1 MRPARALFRFRKGKR
16 RNDDVKRTISIF
28 LKKCHPLKNPHILSQ
43 QSIWYMSNLTV
54 AVLAPTDYAKD
65 LGKKGTTSD
74 ITFYNL
80 KKGDATV
87 TFVEPTRY
95 PEKLSSLFYTVSM
108 SDRVVLVVNEINA
121 SFGEC
126 VLMLQCAGK
135 SSGYLILKN
144 YISPD
149 QIAPLIKGTVLEHY
163 EVLEE
168 DMVGLREKMLD
179 IAIRQTAHQKAHETA
194 GKGVVPVDAHF
205 NVKGVGVVVLGSVA
219 QGMIR
224 KHETLRVLPTG
235 KTAQIRSIQK
245 HDDDAETAVTGDRVG
260 LALKNIESEDL
271 DRGFVLTSDPAIGS
285 ATTVSGKAQLVK
297 YWPAPLKEGMVLYA
311 GYWMQFLPTRLEK
324 AVVEGDWRMPV
335 LTLTMEKALVYPPGA
350 RVVLHYLEGGKLRVV
365 GSLIIE

>member
-1 MRPARALFRFRKGKR
+1 
-16 RNDDVKRTISIF
+16 
-28 LKKCHPLKNPHILSQ
+28 
-43 QSIWYMSNLTV
+43 MSNLTV
-54 AVLAPTDYAKD
+54 AVLGPPDYAKD

-80 KKGDATV
+80 KKGEATV

-95 PEKLSSLFYTVSM
+95 PEKLSSLFYAVSLA
-108 SDRVVLVVNEINA
+108 DRVVLVVTEINA

-135 SSGYLILKN
+135 SAGYLILRN
-144 YISPD
+144 YISQD
-149 QIAPLIKGTVLEHY
+149 QIAPLIRGTVLEHY

-168 DMVGLREKMLD
+168 DMVGLREKMLE
-179 IAIRQTAHQKAHETA
+179 IAVKQTAHQKAHESA
-194 GKGVVPVDAHF
+194 GKGVVPVDTHF

-245 HDDDAETAVTGDRVG
+245 HDDDAETAVAGDRVG
-260 LALKNIESEDL
+260 LALKNIEPEDL
-271 DRGFVLTSDPAIGS
+271 DRGFVLTSDPAIRS
-285 ATTVSGKAQLVK
+285 ATTVSGKAPLVK
-297 YWPAPLKEGMVLYA
+297 YWPAPLKEGMVLYT
-311 GYWMQFLPTRLEK
+311 GHWMQFLPARLEK
-324 AVVEGDWRMPV
+324 SVVNGDWRMPV

-365 GSLIIE
+365 GFLVID

>member
-1 MRPARALFRFRKGKR
+1 
-16 RNDDVKRTISIF
+16 
-28 LKKCHPLKNPHILSQ
+28 
-43 QSIWYMSNLTV
+43 MSNLTV
-54 AVLAPTDYAKD
+54 AILAPPDYAKD

-87 TFVEPTRY
+87 TFIEPTRY

-108 SDRVVLVVNEINA
+108 SDRIVLVVSEINA

-135 SSGYLILKN
+135 AAGCLILKN
-144 YISPD
+144 YISLD

-168 DMVGLREKMLD
+168 DMVGLREKMLE
-179 IAIRQTAHQKAHETA
+179 ISVKQTAHQKAHETA
-194 GKGVVPVDAHF
+194 AKGVVPVDAHF

-219 QGMIR
+219 QGMIK
-224 KHETLRVLPTG
+224 KHETLRLLPTE

-245 HDDDAETAVTGDRVG
+245 HDDDAENAIAGDRVG

-271 DRGFVLTSDPAIGS
+271 DRGFVLTSDPAIKS
-285 ATTVSGKAQLVK
+285 ATTVSGRAQLVK

-311 GYWMQFLPTRLEK
+311 GHWMQFLPTRLEK
-324 AVVEGDWRMPV
+324 AVVDGDWRMPT
-335 LTLTMEKALVYPPGA
+335 LTLSMEKALVYPPNA

-365 GSLIIE
+365 GSMIVE